1 MSRPINWFVVAVISV
16 AVGVAILVNYVWVSP
31 HLTTVISLFMGGVA
45 FWASLQPLEEKT
57 VKEDEDP
64 ARQALLDL
72 RRIDKRV
79 MECTQPVFSDLLQ
92 LSVDIQQAV
101 ENSSLKLHKSFHGLT
116 NYANAEK
123 DLLMGIVERLATK
136 LNDPHAK
143 HEVSLKH
150 FANEVG
156 AILDNYV
163 LLFIDISD
171 KSVKAV
177 HNIQDMVKH
186 LDDMFVLIK
195 DIRGIADQTNLLALN
210 AAIEAARAGE
220 AGRGFAVVADEV
232 RKLSQ
237 SSNAL
242 NDEIRQRAQT
252 AKETVTSVEQVVGE
266 IASLDMNIAIDAK
279 GHLDAMLAELEGVN
293 ERVADSVTQG
303 AEIGDRIQDEIRVA
317 LRALQEADRVS
328 QLVEHAKKTVSY
340 LSSTIQIAH
349 GQSALAN
356 DIYQALEQSKNALA
370 EINPIM
376 SSSIKQTNAAS
387 GEVELY

>member
-1 MSRPINWFVVAVISV
+1 MEKPPSWMPAAIIIGAVVALIFTYWLGSLHVAAAAVVIL
-16 AVGVAILVNYVWVSP
+16 AG
-31 HLTTVISLFMGGVA
+31 
-45 FWASLQPLEEKT
+45 ASLWLMLKGASLETET
-57 VKEDEDP
+57 AEDDK
-64 ARQALLDL
+64 RQFLLAMRDVDRKLLD
-72 RRIDKRV
+72 K
-79 MECTQPVFSDLLQ
+79 TKPVCSDLLN
-92 LSVDIQQAV
+92 LSGEIQHAV
-101 ENSSLKLHKSFHGLT
+101 ENSSLKLHESFHGLT
-116 NYANAEK
+116 QYANAEK
-123 DLLMGIVERLATK
+123 DLMMGIVERLAAK
-136 LNDPHAK
+136 PDGNHAEES
-143 HEVSLKH
+143 EVSLKH

-163 LLFIDISD
+163 GLFIDISD

-186 LDDMFVLIK
+186 LDDMFVLIN

-237 SSNAL
+237 SSNNL

-279 GHLDAMLAELEGVN
+279 GHLDAMLMELEGVN
-293 ERVADSVTQG
+293 ERVADSVAQG
-303 AEIGDRIQDEIRVA
+303 ADIGDKIQQEIGTA

-328 QLVEHAKKTVSY
+328 QLAEHVKKTAQFLTDAISAGH
-340 LSSTIQIAH
+340 TH
-349 GQSALAN
+349 SALAN
-356 DIYQALEQSKNALA
+356 DARESLEQSLEQIKNLQPVVRLESKKA
-370 EINPIM
+370 
-376 SSSIKQTNAAS
+376 SSSGGDI
-387 GEVELY
+387 ELY